1 LLRSLIPHQHTHQ
14 QVPVFVT
21 HIRHRA
27 AATAALA
34 TAVRQDVHCSDLLK
48 TQMIRT
54 PLLLQW
60 SLVNT
65 HDTHPFITAV
75 ISCKHKW
82 YAPLYLMLE
91 TFTYVSDLNMWPY
104 AVCTCGLCII
114 FTYVSDL
121 NIWPNISLYVWPM
134 WYIDI
139 CVWSVHLAICDLH
152 TLPMW
157 YNHICVWSV
166 YVVMI

>member
-1 LLRSLIPHQHTHQ
+1 MIRTPLLLQWSPVNTNDTHPFI
-14 QVPVFVT
+14 V
-21 HIRHRA
+21 
-27 AATAALA
+27 
-34 TAVRQDVHCSDLLK
+34 AVISCKHKWYAPLYYCSDLLK